1 MVRKSLL
8 AGTAIAG
15 MTLGAAGS
23 LAGTAEVGDS
33 FTVTISGG
41 YRFSVLVF
49 EQEQRLVGNGQGY
62 RFASDEAEVKFAAGG
77 VADNGLEYG
86 FEMELQT
93 QTDDGA
99 NADETWAYLRGNWGE
114 INLGDQDDAADRM
127 AIGGEDA
134 MPGRGG
140 YDGAIGDVFNLSGAA
155 FNGPSASF
163 TGDATKITYFSPRFF
178 GLQVGASW
186 TPDSNH
192 DGGSPPSDADTAF
205 VSVASAGI
213 NYSEDFN
220 GFGVIVAGTLVW
232 ADETE
237 VVGLAPSPT
246 VAQSF
251 DDAWQYQ
258 VGALLS
264 YAGFQLGAAY
274 GGGHN
279 LFPFTA
285 TGVPGDLVD
294 AGWWADVGVS
304 YSTGPWKF
312 GGGYFFSSAE
322 NDGLGVSGPE
332 TEVQIFS
339 VGANYQVA
347 PGMAL
352 ATDVNFVEAD
362 NPSGAIPALGGV
374 PVDNEGTVFVF
385 STIFSF

>member
-1 MVRKSLL
+1 MGRKRLL

-49 EQEQRLVGNGQGY
+49 EQDVRPQGNGQGY
-62 RFASDEAEVKFAAGG
+62 RFASDEAEIKFAAGG

-86 FEMELQT
+86 FEMELNA
-93 QTDDGA
+93 QTDDADG

-140 YDGAIGDVFNLSGAA
+140 YDGAIGDVFNFSAAA

-163 TGDATKITYFSPRFF
+163 TGDATKLTYFTPRFF
-178 GLQVGASW
+178 GLQIGASW

-192 DGGSPPSDADTAF
+192 DGGSAPSDADTAF

-220 GFGVIVAGTLVW
+220 GFGVIVAGTAVW
-232 ADETE
+232 ADDFEIAG
-237 VVGLAPSPT
+237 VG
-246 VAQSF
+246 VG
-251 DDAWQYQ
+251 DAWQFQ
-258 VGALLS
+258 AGTLLS
-264 YAGFQLGAAY
+264 YAGFQLGGAWGTA
-274 GGGHN
+274 HN
-279 LFPFTA
+279 LFPFFA
-285 TGVPGDLVD
+285 TGADNIVD
-294 AGWWADVGVS
+294 AGWWADVGLS

-312 GGGYFFSSAE
+312 GAGYFFSSAE

-352 ATDVNFVEAD
+352 ATDVNFVQAD
-362 NPSGAIPALGGV
+362 NPNGAIPELGDV
-374 PVDNEGTVFVF
+374 PIDNEGTVFVF